1 MSRLS
6 LRIIQKKQQPLG
18 SYFSPRQSIRRWI
31 FINERARCNE
41 LHITLLVFA
50 GVSIISTIL
59 RPFYDKRSFASHLA
73 NLILV
78 HQTRHTR
85 YIQRIVQHFFFFF
98 FLLLSRGLTDSDIVL
113 VPPSVKTQNPLILL
127 NLRKSYV
134 RINFA
139 NSTLVPSTLQISPLD

>member
-41 LHITLLVFA
+41 LHITLL
-50 GVSIISTIL
+50 VSIISTIL